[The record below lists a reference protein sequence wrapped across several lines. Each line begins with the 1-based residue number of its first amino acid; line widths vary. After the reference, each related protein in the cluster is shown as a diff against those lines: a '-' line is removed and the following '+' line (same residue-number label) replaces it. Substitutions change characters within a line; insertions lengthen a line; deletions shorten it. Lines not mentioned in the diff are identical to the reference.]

1 MTITWEEVLTNY
13 WVLRD
18 PRNKYFRTVEIKQII
33 STTGNWYVI
42 EAPILL
48 DIALNLGGIPVAQ
61 IEHRNAAIT
70 YAEKYYKGAFIYL
83 RLKKLRELIQSVMA
97 TRIFK
102 NSLETQM
109 DESNERYVSTI
120 MTGSSLLYGVEKLTI
135 AQVKKLNFLYR
146 EYKTVDNNK

>member
-97 TRIFK
+97 TRVPDD
-102 NSLETQM
+102 SLQCQV
-109 DESNERYVSTI
+109 DDANEKYVSNI
-120 MTGSSLLYGVEKLTI
+120 MTDSPLFCRVEKLTI

-146 EYKTVDNNK
+146 EYKS

>member
-97 TRIFK
+97 TRNL
-102 NSLETQM
+102 NSLERQV

-120 MTGSSLLYGVEKLTI
+120 MTDSSLLYRVEKLTI
-135 AQVKKLNFLYR
+135 AQMNKLNFLYGK
-146 EYKTVDNNK
+146 YKS